1 MNSKHPVRL
10 ATIAALVLTACH
22 PTPPPAAQPLQF
34 DAKDSAH
41 VAWLKIH
48 GRRMAGRQIVLWAP
62 ADSMSVEWQTALLDS
77 LDRGVTE
84 LRRLIGARPWQ
95 RIGTR
100 PIQYYLAPERM
111 ISHASGKDVVFI
123 SMVHVRNGR
132 APYLHEAGHELLAPE
147 PPFSYDEYPDTVQ
160 AEAMFQEMPYWLAE
174 GLPDVLAQL
183 ASSAAHTTEGDVFTI
198 GGLAKADSTCAA
210 RLVDNPYRADI
221 LRVIGGRGGVDAL
234 FTTDR
239 VKVAPTFYACAQS
252 MTRFVTELIGMEQ
265 TVELFPA
272 IKNRNWAATLERAA
286 GMPLAA
292 IRARWQSQLGIVN
305 SP

>member
-1 MNSKHPVRL
+1 MSRPVTLL
-10 ATIAALVLTACH
+10 AAVAALVLTGCH
-22 PTPPPAAQPLQF
+22 ARAQPAAQPLQF
-34 DAKDSAH
+34 DARDSAH

-48 GRRMAGRQIVLWAP
+48 GRRMTGRQVVLWAP

-77 LDRGVTE
+77 LDRGITE
-84 LRRLIGARPWQ
+84 LRRLIGPRPWQ
-95 RIGTR
+95 RIGSR
-100 PIQYYLAPERM
+100 PLHYYLVPERI

-123 SMVHVRNGR
+123 SLVHVRNGR
-132 APYLHEAGHELLAPE
+132 APFLHEAGHELLAPP
-147 PPFSYDEYPDTVQ
+147 PPFAYDEFPDTVQ
-160 AEAMFQEMPYWLAE
+160 AEAMFQAMPYWLVE

-210 RLVDNPYRADI
+210 RLVDNPYRSEI
-221 LRVIGGRGGVDAL
+221 LRAIGGQGGVDAL

-252 MTRFVTELIGMEQ
+252 MTKFVSELIGMEQ

-272 IKNRNWAATLERAA
+272 IKSRNWAATLERAA

-292 IRARWQSQLGIVN
+292 IRARWQAHLGIVN